1 MDDRKPTG
9 LIPGP
14 RGVTWL
20 GLVVNVL
27 LAGGKIAAGLLCRSQ
42 TILAD
47 GLHSASDLITDV
59 AVLAGLR
66 VSEKPA
72 DVGHH
77 YGHQRANTLA
87 AMFVAALLLAAGAW
101 IVFSAVE
108 SLRRP
113 AGPVRTLVPLALAVV
128 SVVVKEAL
136 YRLTRLVGQRTG
148 NVALKANAWHHRTDA
163 FSSLAAAAGLA
174 GVAFGGAEWQFL
186 DPVTAMVL
194 SAFLVAAA
202 GKIMYRSASELMDAA
217 PERRK
222 LASIEAAVAET
233 DGVRSYHAFRAR
245 QVGGQV
251 AMDIHVE
258 VDPELTVRRG
268 HDIATEV
275 RRKVMKADAGVV
287 EVIVHI
293 EPAGGRD

>member
-108 SLRRP
+108 SLRR
-113 AGPVRTLVPLALAVV
+113 
-128 SVVVKEAL
+128 
-136 YRLTRLVGQRTG
+136 
-148 NVALKANAWHHRTDA
+148 
-163 FSSLAAAAGLA
+163 
-174 GVAFGGAEWQFL
+174 
-186 DPVTAMVL
+186 
-194 SAFLVAAA
+194 
-202 GKIMYRSASELMDAA
+202 
-217 PERRK
+217 
-222 LASIEAAVAET
+222 
-233 DGVRSYHAFRAR
+233 
-245 QVGGQV
+245 
-251 AMDIHVE
+251 
-258 VDPELTVRRG
+258 
-268 HDIATEV
+268 
-275 RRKVMKADAGVV
+275 
-287 EVIVHI
+287 
-293 EPAGGRD
+293 